1 MLNPAVKHALKKD
14 ESVRDL
20 KRDANDAK
28 MEAVQLSNRLQEVQ
42 HELHRSEQKVICHVV
57 CLYYECKF

>member
-42 HELHRSEQKVICHVV
+42 HELHRSEQR
-57 CLYYECKF
+57 